1 MTIKLAYFSLLLAAL
16 ALMLP
21 GCASRAS
28 LAEDSG
34 RSYRMIFHTQA
45 KKRSTMKVAALT
57 ATEAKLILQD
67 YLGNARGQRRGRNA
81 TRSSGTA
88 RRRQLSRMGGV
99 RRHD

>member
-34 RSYRMIFHTQA
+34 RSYRMIFPP
-45 KKRSTMKVAALT
+45 KRR
-57 ATEAKLILQD
+57 
-67 YLGNARGQRRGRNA
+67 NARP
-81 TRSSGTA
+81 
-88 RRRQLSRMGGV
+88 
-99 RRHD
+99 